1 MASALIWIL
10 GLASAGLVLFSL
22 RRPEGAYHYPFLAGA
37 TFLGFIV
44 PQLPAFAED
53 PFFPAGAVARTAAFA
68 SLCVVACALG
78 WYLPRRLAPT
88 RASSWLFDETRLL
101 AVAGGLS
108 LIGAYFFMK
117 INALPYEIKFSVYT
131 GLPVVYI
138 FFSRLLPYGFAIAL
152 LCCARRVS
160 LPAVAILAFDIYFY
174 ADRILVHGRRAEA
187 ADFVLLIALAIWFR
201 RRRAAPRLI
210 SLVFILGA
218 ALALTSTGDYRS
230 VTTARDASPWSA
242 LLKIDVAANFEELM
256 AHGGNEVRN
265 AINRMETVRRSEA
278 YDFGLSHWNATVF
291 NYVPAQLLGAEFK
304 EGLTIPLEGQIARDY
319 APHPGTTETGLSD
332 AFASFSYLG
341 ALKFFLLAYL
351 MRRLYDA
358 AMAGSTLCQLVY
370 ALSLAPAMHAITH
383 HTQWPVSAWIH
394 MAMFLVPALA
404 LARVREQP
412 ADIAGAP
419 AVGSSQ

>member
-1 MASALIWIL
+1 MAAALIWML
-10 GLASAGLVLFSL
+10 ALASAALVLVSL
-22 RRPEGAYHYPFLAGA
+22 RRPEGAYHYPFLAAA

-44 PQLPAFAED
+44 PQMPAFAED

-68 SLCVVACALG
+68 VLCVAGCALG
-78 WYLPRRLAPT
+78 WYLPRRRVPAREP
-88 RASSWLFDETRLL
+88 WHFDEARLL
-101 AVAGGLS
+101 AVAAALS

-152 LCCARRVS
+152 LCCARRAS
-160 LPAVAILAFDIYFY
+160 LPAIAILAFDVYFY

-187 ADFVLLIALAIWFR
+187 ADFVLLIALAIWFQ
-201 RRRAAPRLI
+201 RRRAAPRLL

-265 AINRMETVRRSEA
+265 AISRMETVRRSEA
-278 YDFGLSHWNATVF
+278 FDFGLSHWNATVF
-291 NYVPAQLLGAEFK
+291 NYVPAQLLGADFK
-304 EGLTIPLEGQIARDY
+304 AGLTIPLEGQIARDY

-332 AFASFSYLG
+332 AFASFAYLG

-358 AMAGSTLCQLVY
+358 AMAGSTVCQLVY

-404 LARVREQP
+404 LARIKEGSVR
-412 ADIAGAP
+412 ITAP
-419 AVGSSQ
+419 PSLRPTP

>member
-1 MASALIWIL
+1 MAAALIWVL
-10 GLASAGLVLFSL
+10 GIASAGLVLACL
-22 RRPEGAYHYPFLAGA
+22 RRPEGAYYYPFLAGA
-37 TFLGFIV
+37 TFLGFIL
-44 PQLPAFAED
+44 PQLPAFADD
-53 PFFPAGAVARTAAFA
+53 PFFPAGAVARTTAFA
-68 SLCVVACALG
+68 ILCVAGCALG
-78 WYLPRRLAPT
+78 WYLPHRRAPT
-88 RASSWLFDETRLL
+88 RVPWHFDENRLL
-101 AVAGGLS
+101 VVAAALS

-138 FFSRLLPYGFAIAL
+138 FFSRLLTYGFAIAL
-152 LCCARRVS
+152 ICCARRVS
-160 LPAVAILAFDIYFY
+160 WPAITILAFDIFFY
-174 ADRILVHGRRAEA
+174 LDRILVHGRRAEA
-187 ADFVLLIALAIWFR
+187 ADFVLLVALAIWFQ
-201 RRRAAPRLI
+201 RRRAAPRIL

-218 ALALTSTGDYRS
+218 ALTLNSTGDYRS
-230 VTTARDASPWSA
+230 VTTARDSSPWSA
-242 LLKIDVAANFEELM
+242 LLQIDVASNFEDLI

-278 YDFGLSHWNATVF
+278 FDFGLGHWNATVF
-291 NYVPAQLLGAEFK
+291 NYVPAQLLGSAFK
-304 EGLTIPLEGQIARDY
+304 DGLTIPLEGQIARDY

-370 ALSLAPAMHAITH
+370 ALSLTPAMHAVTH

-404 LARVREQP
+404 LARIRDQASESAAMQP
-412 ADIAGAP
+412 LGRLP
-419 AVGSSQ
+419 

>member
-1 MASALIWIL
+1 MTAALIWIL
-10 GLASAGLVLFSL
+10 GLASAGVVLVGL

-68 SLCVVACALG
+68 SLCVAACALG
-78 WYLPRRLAPT
+78 WHMPRGSVRERKPW
-88 RASSWLFDETRLL
+88 RFDEGKLL
-101 AVAGGLS
+101 AVAAGLS
-108 LIGAYFFMK
+108 LIGGFFWMK
-117 INALPYEIKFSVYT
+117 ISALPYEIKYSVYT
-131 GLPVVYI
+131 GLPVVYV
-138 FFSRLLPYGFAIAL
+138 FFARLVPYGFAIAL

-160 LPAVAILAFDIYFY
+160 LPAIAILAFDLFFY

-187 ADFVLLIALAIWFR
+187 ADFVLLIGLAVWFQ
-201 RRRAAPRLI
+201 RRRAAPRLL

-218 ALALTSTGDYRS
+218 AFALTSIGDYRS
-230 VTTARDASPWSA
+230 VTTARDPSPWSA
-242 LLKIDVAANFEELM
+242 LLKIDVAANFDVLIAE
-256 AHGGNEVRN
+256 GGNEVRN
-265 AINRMETVRRSEA
+265 AVVRMEAVQRSEA
-278 YDFGLSHWNATVF
+278 FDFGLSHWNMTVF
-291 NYVPAQLLGAEFK
+291 NYVPAQLLGAAFK
-304 EGLTIPLEGQIARDY
+304 EGLTVPLDGQTPRDY

-351 MRRLYDA
+351 MRGLYDA
-358 AMAGSTLCQLVY
+358 AMAGSTLCQILY
-370 ALSLAPAMHAITH
+370 ALSLAPAMHAVTH

-404 LARVREQP
+404 LARIRDRGVDGALEAAR
-412 ADIAGAP
+412 GAP
-419 AVGSSQ
+419 P